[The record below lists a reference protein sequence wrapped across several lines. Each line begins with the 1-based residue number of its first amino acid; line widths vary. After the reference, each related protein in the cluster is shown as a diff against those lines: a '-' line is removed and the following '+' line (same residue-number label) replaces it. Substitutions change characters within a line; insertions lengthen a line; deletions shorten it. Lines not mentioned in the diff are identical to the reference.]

1 MEVEP
6 SHRLPRHLTNIV
18 EVQKKIFLSPVSKS
32 NFKKG
37 SVKQISK
44 RIFSQSIIVVQ
55 KKFKK
60 VNQNFGDSGTLHRG
74 GEQWLGQ
81 GLPTCHWV
89 YCSQAANKKVKKN

>member
-1 MEVEP
+1 M
-6 SHRLPRHLTNIV
+6 
-18 EVQKKIFLSPVSKS
+18 
-32 NFKKG
+32 
-37 SVKQISK
+37 
-44 RIFSQSIIVVQ
+44 VQ

-89 YCSQAANKKVKKN
+89 YCSQAANKKVKKNSKLLVYEARKEKKVWGLLLTFSFNEFRL